1 MSKVV
6 IFNGSPRKNGY
17 TAKLLE
23 QVAKGAKSKG
33 AEVIEFDLN
42 DSGIRGCQGCYYCRT
57 NDGCAIKDYLQP
69 MYKAI
74 AEAEAIV
81 FGSPIYY
88 HQITGQAKVWLDRTF
103 PMLGDNFAP
112 RHPGKKVITIFAQAN
127 SDLLFKENYYRRVLS
142 TCCSTWFDPNGEI
155 RARCCFS
162 SYSISLFLCRTF
174 KIFLRN
180 FVRVLYSTQPN
191 SSWSS
196 THAGFEY
203 RSTKA

>member
-42 DSGIRGCQGCYYCRT
+42 DSGIRGCQGCGYCRT
-57 NDGCAIKDYLQP
+57 HDGCAIKDYLQP

-74 AEAEAIV
+74 TEADAIV

-88 HQITGQAKVWLDRTF
+88 YQISGQSKVWLDRTF
-103 PMLGDNFAP
+103 PMIEHDGHAITP
-112 RHPGKKVITIFAQAN
+112 RHPGKKVITIFSQAN
-127 SDLLFKENYYRRVLS
+127 PDPKIHTEGINFVNNIFARYGWNLEDSIR
-142 TCCSTWFDPNGEI
+142 CCGTSDPNFEISEELSLRAFKDGEN
-155 RARCCFS
+155 
-162 SYSISLFLCRTF
+162 LV
-174 KIFLRN
+174 K
-180 FVRVLYSTQPN
+180 
-191 SSWSS
+191 
-196 THAGFEY
+196 
-203 RSTKA
+203 